1 MKVNGLPN
9 KSGTAIIPG
18 VDVQASP
25 NSISVVPPTKRQD
38 GVYEWN
44 LVPNSKNPV
53 VIPPKEL
60 IDFIQ
65 EKTNK
70 NTSKPILFRTFK
82 TKNYAGKLL
91 DSLCFQ
97 QVRGQR
103 NSYLASLI
111 GKMLFCGAEEEN
123 CYTLAM
129 FANSQSQEPLPKKE
143 VTTIFNSILRKD
155 LANEK

>member
-9 KSGTAIIPG
+9 KSGTTIIPG

-97 QVRGQR
+97 QVRG
-103 NSYLASLI
+103 A
-111 GKMLFCGAEEEN
+111 
-123 CYTLAM
+123 T
-129 FANSQSQEPLPKKE
+129 
-143 VTTIFNSILRKD
+143 
-155 LANEK
+155 